1 MSKKQLATELYQR
14 LKTEGTLT
22 RKKFIEE
29 AQKPPLTMTPAGA
42 STYYVNCKN
51 DDEGKGTKSYY
62 KPASERR
69 VDNSVDDSKADA
81 ELYSVVIVDG
91 LQKTGG
97 AYEGLVDQ
105 AYSFMSEDKAMARFS
120 RLSTDA
126 RKNVVV
132 AKSVGAPKEGQEVSS
147 LQVLAS
153 GV

>member
-29 AQKPPLTMTPAGA
+29 AQKAPLSMTPAGA

-51 DDEGKGTKSYY
+51 EDEGKAPKTYY

-69 VDNSVDDSKADA
+69 VDNSVDDSKENA
-81 ELYSVVIVDG
+81 ELFSVVIVDG
-91 LQKTGG
+91 LAKNGG
-97 AYEGLVDQ
+97 TYEGVVDQ
-105 AYSFMSEDKAMARFS
+105 AYSFMTEDKAMDRFKRLPQQAKAR
-120 RLSTDA
+120 
-126 RKNVVV
+126 VVV
-132 AKSVGAPKEGQEVSS
+132 ARSSGAPKEGQEIST

-153 GV
+153 GI